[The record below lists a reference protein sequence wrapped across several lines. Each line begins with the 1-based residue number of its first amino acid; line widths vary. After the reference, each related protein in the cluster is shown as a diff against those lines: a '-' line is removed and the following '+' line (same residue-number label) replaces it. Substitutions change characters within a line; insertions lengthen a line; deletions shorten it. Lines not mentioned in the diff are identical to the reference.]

1 MAESV
6 ARTTARKLLRRFVRD
21 YPELN
26 RLLRAQE
33 HSLEDIDLAL
43 DLTVAEYNAKLPPI
57 GDVTIDTY
65 PNLWLLLHGGAVHLI
80 RSAGIL
86 QARNRLPYSSG
97 GISVRMFDK
106 TEIYMQWVREFI
118 QDYSHTL
125 SESKLSVNL
134 QGGWGGVHSAYWPT
148 GWWTSTE

>member
-1 MAESV
+1 MAESA

-26 RLLRAQE
+26 RLLRQQE
-33 HSLEDIDLAL
+33 HSPEDLDLAI
-43 DLTVAEYNAKLPPI
+43 DLTVAEYNAKNPPLP
-57 GDVTIDTY
+57 DVTVDSY

-118 QDYSHTL
+118 ADYNNTL
-125 SESKLSVNL
+125 IESKLAANVS
-134 QGGWGGVHSAYWPT
+134 QGWGGVHSPYWPT
-148 GWWTSTE
+148 GWWSSTD

>member
-1 MAESV
+1 MAESE
-6 ARTTARKLLRRFVRD
+6 ARTLARKLLRRFVRD

-33 HSLEDIDLAL
+33 HSPEDIDLAL
-43 DLTVAEYNAKLPPI
+43 DLTVAEYNAKNPPLAE
-57 GDVTIDTY
+57 VTIDSY

-80 RSAGIL
+80 RSAGIM

-118 QDYSHTL
+118 ADYNHTL
-125 SESKLSVNL
+125 VDSKMSANL
-134 QGGWGGVHSAYWPT
+134 RQGWGGVPSIYWSV
-148 GWWTSTE
+148 GWWSNTE

>member
-1 MAESV
+1 MAESA

-33 HSLEDIDLAL
+33 HTPEDLDLAL
-43 DLTVAEYNAKLPPI
+43 DLTVAEYNAKNPPLSPV
-57 GDVTIDTY
+57 DIDSY

-106 TEIYMQWVREFI
+106 TELYMQWVREFI
-118 QDYSHTL
+118 QDYNHTL
-125 SESKLSVNL
+125 VDSKIAANIQS
-134 QGGWGGVHSAYWPT
+134 GWGGIHSAYWPT
-148 GWWTSTE
+148 GWWTTTE

>member
-1 MAESV
+1 MAESE
-6 ARTTARKLLRRFVRD
+6 ARTLARKLLRRFVRD

-43 DLTVAEYNAKLPPI
+43 DLTVAEYNTKNPPMP
-57 GDVTIDTY
+57 DVTIDTY
-65 PNLWLLLHGGAVHLI
+65 PSLWLLLHGGAVHLI

-106 TEIYMQWVREFI
+106 TELYMAWAREFI
-118 QDYSHTL
+118 ADYQSTL
-125 SESKLSVNL
+125 IESKVAANIR
-134 QGGWGGVHSAYWPT
+134 GGWGGVHSAYWSL
-148 GWWTSTE
+148 GWWASQN

>member
-26 RLLRAQE
+26 RLLRQQE
-33 HSLEDIDLAL
+33 HTPEDLDLAL
-43 DLTVAEYNAKLPPI
+43 DLTVAEYNAKSPPLAE
-57 GDVTIDTY
+57 VTIDSY
-65 PNLWLLLHGGAVHLI
+65 PNLWLLLHGGAIHLI
-80 RSAGIL
+80 RSAGIM

-118 QDYSHTL
+118 ADYSHTL
-125 SESKLSVNL
+125 TESKIATNL

-148 GWWTSTE
+148 GWWTTTE